1 MKNSLADSLHTL
13 CTTPLQLGG
22 NLTAA
27 MLLRLG
33 EMCLSLFT
41 ALGQLVHQEHDPRLS
56 LAYAQLVEK
65 FSRRIHHE
73 QLAAALDLEISGAH
87 ALESQTYDKIRSG
100 DQEFVGVADRVAGKP
115 CFRSTAD
122 LLASWM
128 KINYFAAAARISDA
142 HLVVGRCTAQ
152 GTAAPPRM
160 PHMAAL
166 FAANSVDD
174 RQLLD
179 TARKLA
185 ALEPKDQ
192 IFQGTDTQLT
202 ARDDDGE
209 LLEQCFARLLEN
221 QGPNAAKKQINQKLR
236 SYKDKHSQ
244 QLAPEQGLF
253 VGPVKQDVHEFKLR
267 TNAVQA
273 QLLHSL
279 IAQAASRR
287 TEAGRNAASPEQ
299 GGSQQ
304 TPVPD
309 WLIADSPIP
318 DWAGDGQVAEGIPD
332 AEQFSNSRTDAEP
345 EQEPSPAMRKLNAL
359 MAKLAVG
366 APGGEAKTITPK
378 VVVYLWLKDLQDLAR
393 AHGASADSVR
403 IPPGQLRRILAHANI
418 IPIVLGGN
426 CQPVDVGRARRFHDG
441 AIRLAVMARD
451 RGCIVPDCTTS
462 PELVEIDH
470 YKRAWADGGTTSVDS
485 GTAVCTDGHHAR
497 HLGQI
502 KIVDV
507 HGLPHVILPPHLDP
521 DQKPRRNTYWGALQ
535 LDDAPGFI
543 DTQQDAED
551 FDDSSPPGT

>member
-1 MKNSLADSLHTL
+1 MDKSLARALHTL

-22 NLTAA
+22 HLTGA

-33 EMCLSLFT
+33 ELCLSLFT
-41 ALGQLVHQEHDPRLS
+41 SLGQLVHQERDPRLS

-65 FSRRIHHE
+65 FSRRVHHE
-73 QLAAALDLEISGAH
+73 QLAAAVDLEISGAH
-87 ALESQTYDKIRSG
+87 ALDLETYDKIRSG
-100 DQEFVGVADRVAGKP
+100 AEDYSGEAERITGKP

-122 LLASWM
+122 LLASWL

-142 HLVVGRCTAQ
+142 HLVIGRCTAQ

-160 PHMAAL
+160 PKMAAL
-166 FAANSVDD
+166 FTAGSVDN
-174 RQLLD
+174 RQLVE

-192 IFQGTDTQLT
+192 IFEGTDIKLT
-202 ARDDDGE
+202 ARGDDGE
-209 LLEQCFARLLEN
+209 LLEHSFAQLLET
-221 QGPNAAKKQINQKLR
+221 QGPNAAKKQIDQKLR
-236 SYKDKHSQ
+236 IYKDKHSE

-253 VGPVKQDVHEFKLR
+253 IGPVKQDVHEFKLR
-267 TNAVQA
+267 TNAAQA
-273 QLLHSL
+273 QVLHSL
-279 IAQAASRR
+279 IAQASSRR
-287 TEAGRNAASPEQ
+287 TEAGRNARSPEQ
-299 GGSQQ
+299 GSSQQ
-304 TPVPD
+304 TPIPD
-309 WLIADSPIP
+309 WLIAHSPMPEWADDGKAAP
-318 DWAGDGQVAEGIPD
+318 DTPE
-332 AEQFSNSRTDAEP
+332 AEQSPSAQPGSEP
-345 EQEPSPAMRKLNAL
+345 AQEPSPAMRRLNAL
-359 MAKLAVG
+359 IAKLAVG
-366 APGGEAKTITPK
+366 AHEGEAKTITPK

-393 AHGASADSVR
+393 AHGATADSVR

-470 YKRAWADGGTTSVDS
+470 YKRSWADGGTTSVDS
-485 GTAVCTDGHHAR
+485 GAAVCTDGHHAR

-535 LDDAPGFI
+535 LGDCPGFI
-543 DTQQDAED
+543 DAEDDAED